1 MSAHPCAPAQFQAS
15 LPSPRARAAS
25 TRLFAIRP
33 RRPSDEP
40 LASRP
45 AVQAPRESGV
55 CLGGLDAR
63 SPDEVL
69 VAAACAGSHRAA
81 ALIVNR
87 YSARVRSSLRRRI
100 GPADVDDHVQDV
112 FVRLFRLLPRLR
124 DPRAL
129 RGFVAGV
136 TLRMACTEL
145 RRRHRSR
152 TSLTV
157 TGEVPEAGA
166 RTEARVDDGA
176 PAREALWRFEA
187 ILEQLSP
194 SSRRVFVLRYVEK
207 LELTEV
213 AARMGIS
220 LATAKR
226 HLARSAATV
235 SAMARREP
243 ALAEYVRTASGTG
256 DGRMFSSFA

>member
-1 MSAHPCAPAQFQAS
+1 MDVGAS
-15 LPSPRARAAS
+15 LVAVRDCSPPAEH
-25 TRLFAIRP
+25 L
-33 RRPSDEP
+33 EP
-40 LASRP
+40 WP
-45 AVQAPRESGV
+45 AVQPPPESGV
-55 CLGGLDAR
+55 RLDWLDAR

-81 ALIVNR
+81 ALIMKR
-87 YSARVRSSLRRRI
+87 YSARVRSALRQRI

-112 FVRLFRLLPRLR
+112 FVRLFHLLPRLR

-129 RGFVAGV
+129 RGFLAGV

-152 TSLTV
+152 TSLTA
-157 TGEVPEAGA
+157 TGEVPEAGSRPDVRA
-166 RTEARVDDGA
+166 DDCA

-187 ILEQLSP
+187 ILERLSP

-207 LELTEV
+207 LELTDV
-213 AARMGIS
+213 AARMQIS

-226 HLARSAATV
+226 HLARAASTV
-235 SAMARREP
+235 SAMAKREP
-243 ALAEYVRTASGTG
+243 ALAEYMRPASAAG
-256 DGRMFSSFA
+256 DSPTFYSS